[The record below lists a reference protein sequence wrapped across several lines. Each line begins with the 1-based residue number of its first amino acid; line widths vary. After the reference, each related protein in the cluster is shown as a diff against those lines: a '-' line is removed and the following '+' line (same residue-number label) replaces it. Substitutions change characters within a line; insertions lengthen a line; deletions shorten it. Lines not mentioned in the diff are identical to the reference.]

1 MKLKDTKIRSWKIQ
15 SWKMRQNCFKKYNC
29 ESENRDLCLFSYTVK
44 TKSSGK
50 KWPLPFDYASTE
62 WCCKRW
68 QQQKSKHLS
77 ILRFHKGWDGNRWPT
92 QCYYTVKS
100 QSNRWDLLAFD
111 SILNTIHVNFK
122 KLYYIKKSLEI
133 KKTELVWFSVRT
145 S

>member
-1 MKLKDTKIRSWKIQ
+1 MKDTKIRSWKIR
-15 SWKMRQNCFKKYNC
+15 SWKMCQNCFKKYNY
-29 ESENRDLCLFSYTVK
+29 ESENRDLCLFSYNVK

-50 KWPLPFDYASTE
+50 KWSLPFDYAPTE

-68 QQQKSKHLS
+68 EQQKSKHLS
-77 ILRFHKGWDGNRWPT
+77 ILRFRKGRDWNRWPA
-92 QCYYTVKS
+92 QYCYTVKS

-111 SILNTIHVNFK
+111 SILNTIHVNSK
-122 KLYYIKKSLEI
+122 KLYYIKKSLET